1 MYEYRQPNYT
11 YPAALPPQGN
21 HTGGFVGQ
29 LEDILKLEQDIL
41 SLGPV
46 IGLSSGILSDLLM
59 RKGALPPMDIA
70 KVKNFLQSA
79 TKLAQA
85 GDEET
90 ARMLI
95 HQARD
100 ALQEIGQWLTV
111 TDFGISAFILRT
123 YLEKKPLPEES
134 LAAILRYYLAKNP
147 HAHNDRDK
155 LDYLMLEYFDGKL
168 TLTDEPNPKI
178 LLDIEDLLE
187 PLVPQ
192 YALPEPSQLIEKS
205 LEALYDLRA
214 LLASFNDFDKL
225 IHSKLVERSRAI
237 KIFLAESF
245 YHPSVLPRIVHFNLE
260 FRKKFDALLE
270 AQLAKVRK
278 VSESRI
284 DEAWEVLRAIQDVYE
299 RMELPELHVEEGGG
313 ALKPDIKPDL
323 ILGRPLDSESE
334 RIPLER
340 LQRGDV
346 DLRKDTDLQGIITRI
361 KKFVAEIPPEASGQ
375 DTMLPL
381 RQTQIR
387 MTPAE
392 RAAFLPTDQPPLS
405 AGTMQ
410 MGLALVAWMEE
421 ELEAYREK
429 AGEKYVWKPHFDM
442 LSHAVARSVE
452 LLHVIR
458 SILHD
463 EAPQE
468 EATWFGPLISVALR
482 LGESLNHVL
491 PVFVPELTREST
503 T

>member
-1 MYEYRQPNYT
+1 M
-11 YPAALPPQGN
+11 
-21 HTGGFVGQ
+21 GQ

-59 RKGALPPMDIA
+59 RKGALPPMDIV

-79 TKLAQA
+79 TKLVQA

-90 ARMLI
+90 AQMLI
-95 HQARD
+95 NQARD

-155 LDYLMLEYFDGKL
+155 LDYLLLEYFDGKL

-192 YALPEPSQLIEKS
+192 YALPEPSQMIEKS
-205 LEALYDLRA
+205 LEELYDLRA
-214 LLASFNDFDKL
+214 LLAGFHDFDKL

-299 RMELPELHVEEGGG
+299 RMELPELHVDEGGG

-468 EATWFGPLISVALR
+468 EATWFGPLITVALR

-491 PVFVPELTREST
+491 PVFVPELAHEKT

>member
-1 MYEYRQPNYT
+1 MSQ
-11 YPAALPPQGN
+11 Q
-21 HTGGFVGQ
+21 
-29 LEDILKLEQDIL
+29 EDIQKLGEDIRA
-41 SLGPV
+41 LGSV
-46 IGLSSGILSDLLM
+46 IDLSSNILSDLLM
-59 RKGALPPMDIA
+59 KKGALPPMDIA
-70 KVKNFLQSA
+70 KVQNFLQSA
-79 TKLAQA
+79 AKLTQA

-90 ARMLI
+90 AQMLI
-95 HQARD
+95 NQARD
-100 ALQEIGQWLTV
+100 ALQEIGQWLMV

-123 YLEKKPLPEES
+123 YLEKKPLPEEP
-134 LAAILRYYLAKNP
+134 LAAVIRYYLAKNP

-155 LDYLMLEYFDGKL
+155 LDYLLLEYFDGKL
-168 TLTDEPNPKI
+168 TLTDKPNPEL
-178 LLDIEDLLE
+178 LLDIEDLIE
-187 PLVPQ
+187 PMVPQ
-192 YALPEPSQLIEKS
+192 HGLPEPSQMIEKS
-205 LEALYDLRA
+205 LDELYDLRA
-214 LLASFNDFDKL
+214 LLAGYTDFDKL
-225 IHSKLVERSRAI
+225 IHAKLVERSRAI

-245 YHPSVLPRIVHFNLE
+245 YHPSVLPRVVHFNLE
-260 FRKKFDALLE
+260 FRKKFNALLK

-284 DEAWEVLRAIQDVYE
+284 EEAWEVLRAIEDVYE
-299 RMELPELHVEEGGG
+299 RMELPELHVDEGGG
-313 ALKPDIKPDL
+313 ALKPDIKSDL

-361 KKFVAEIPPEASGQ
+361 KKFVAEIPPEASEQ

-429 AGEKYVWKPHFDM
+429 SNERYIWKPHFDM

-468 EATWFGPLISVALR
+468 EATWFGPLITVALR
-482 LGESLNHVL
+482 MGESLNHVL
-491 PVFVPELTREST
+491 PVFAPELAREKT